1 MDSNIAVA
9 YARYSSDNQS
19 DESID
24 GQLRAIRKYAE
35 ANNIIIIS
43 EYIDRAKSATSAKR
57 PAFQKM
63 LADAKLKNFD
73 IVIVHKLDR
82 FSRDKYDFAVSRRLL
97 KNNNVKLV
105 SILEN
110 LDDTPEAIILESLLE
125 GMAQYYSANLSR
137 EVKKTMKEH
146 ALQGKHMGGIP
157 PLGFDVDPL
166 TKQYVLHEQ
175 EALVVKL
182 IFQLYLDGH
191 GYMSIIETLNS
202 KEYKTKKGGA
212 FGKNSLHEILKNEKY
227 TGTLVYNR
235 AAAKNTYGKRNN
247 HRNKSDDEIIRL
259 EGKIPI
265 IISKEDFQKVQE
277 KMRKNKKKAGSYKA
291 KHIYLLSGL
300 IYCGE
305 CGQAMAGNVKYS
317 KSHIYNSYRCN
328 NRERTKKCCN
338 KEIRTT
344 HLEKYVLHKMGELFD
359 EKNIPKILA
368 EINSKYYSIEE
379 TNKQEIA
386 HLNAVLSQTEKEI
399 ENILLA
405 IKQGIFHKLINEELT
420 LLEEKQARIK
430 EEIKQLSFKPQAP
443 QVTEDCL
450 RSVFAEAKKIIKT
463 SSIPEMKKLMAQ
475 YIERVEVYED
485 YVRVVFIVYILVMDL
500 NGGGGSYRAVTG
512 IIRGSAM
519 AKKIPI

>member
-1 MDSNIAVA
+1 MENNIAVA

-300 IYCGE
+300 IYC
-305 CGQAMAGNVKYS
+305 
-317 KSHIYNSYRCN
+317 
-328 NRERTKKCCN
+328 
-338 KEIRTT
+338 
-344 HLEKYVLHKMGELFD
+344 
-359 EKNIPKILA
+359 
-368 EINSKYYSIEE
+368 
-379 TNKQEIA
+379 
-386 HLNAVLSQTEKEI
+386 
-399 ENILLA
+399 
-405 IKQGIFHKLINEELT
+405 
-420 LLEEKQARIK
+420 
-430 EEIKQLSFKPQAP
+430 
-443 QVTEDCL
+443 
-450 RSVFAEAKKIIKT
+450 
-463 SSIPEMKKLMAQ
+463 
-475 YIERVEVYED
+475 
-485 YVRVVFIVYILVMDL
+485 
-500 NGGGGSYRAVTG
+500 
-512 IIRGSAM
+512 
-519 AKKIPI
+519 